1 MRLLRT
7 TTVTLLA
14 LTAAVGCRSGPQ
26 APTSRELPSPAP
38 SASRVPN
45 LTEADD
51 RVLLS
56 WVEEGAGEQ
65 GESKRLRFATGDG
78 EGWSEPSTIV
88 DDARLFV
95 NWADF
100 PVLSAADGELLSAAW
115 PVLPERGRL
124 GYGIRFS
131 SSSDSGTTWS
141 DPTRP
146 HEDDSAAEHGFVSI
160 VPAPGGAFDVVWL
173 DGRAMESPGG
183 TMRLMA
189 NRWNGQRFEGE
200 TVLDADVCTCCQTDA
215 ARVGDDLLVA
225 YRDRTAE
232 EIRDVSL
239 VRRRDGAW
247 QKPRPLHA
255 DGWHI
260 AACPV
265 NGPALEARAPR
276 VAVAWFTSAEA
287 TPRVLVVES
296 NDGGRSF
303 GEALRVDGG
312 EPLGRVALRLL
323 PDGGLA
329 VAWLEKVD
337 AGAEVRVRRVD
348 PQEGPG
354 AEVVVGLTEAA
365 RTSGFPRVAL
375 LGERLIVGWTV
386 RRGAVTEV
394 RVSEVTF

>member
-1 MRLLRT
+1 
-7 TTVTLLA
+7 
-14 LTAAVGCRSGPQ
+14 
-26 APTSRELPSPAP
+26 
-38 SASRVPN
+38 
-45 LTEADD
+45 
-51 RVLLS
+51 
-56 WVEEGAGEQ
+56 
-65 GESKRLRFATGDG
+65 
-78 EGWSEPSTIV
+78 
-88 DDARLFV
+88 
-95 NWADF
+95 
-100 PVLSAADGELLSAAW
+100 
-115 PVLPERGRL
+115 L

-131 SSSDSGTTWS
+131 SSRDAGTTWS
-141 DPTRP
+141 DPARP
-146 HEDDSAAEHGFVSI
+146 HEDDSATEHGFVSL

-189 NRWNGQRFEGE
+189 NRWNGERFEGE
-200 TVLDADVCTCCQTDA
+200 SVLDADVCTCCQTDA

-239 VRRRDGAW
+239 VSRSDGAW
-247 QKPRPLHA
+247 EKPRPLHA
-255 DGWHI
+255 DGWRI

-265 NGPALEARAPR
+265 NGPAIDAEAPR
-276 VAVAWFTSAEA
+276 VAVAWFTSADA

-296 NDGGRSF
+296 TDGARSF
-303 GEALRVDGG
+303 GEPLRVDGG
-312 EPLGRVALRLL
+312 DPLGRVALRLL

-348 PQEGPG
+348 PQEGPA

-365 RTSGFPRVAL
+365 RTSGFPRMAL

-386 RRGAVTEV
+386 RRGALTEV